1 MTMAQRDEADR
12 MVSQQP
18 TGSGADR
25 PGRHGK
31 HNRAARREGQQ
42 ARRTGKHG
50 TPEITA
56 EMRANARANPDSWL
70 YVIDEAFDPNGPV
83 PSWAVVG
90 AYPVNGAGDVVA
102 DFHPNDRYRPSPK
115 ALGFPDPANDLEHL
129 LQLVRTEHRPPSDLP
144 KVVLDATLFVYA
156 MSPVQ
161 RTVIGFHNSDGRVM
175 VPAYTRKSL
184 VPREWP
190 HARAVLG
197 RDIVDLLGGHPVA
210 INPHDLITAVVP
222 AEHLLKAVADERR

>member
-1 MTMAQRDEADR
+1 MTQRDEADR
-12 MVSQQP
+12 LVPRSQ
-18 TGSGADR
+18 R
-25 PGRHGK
+25 YGRNGK
-31 HNRAARREGQQ
+31 
-42 ARRTGKHG
+42 
-50 TPEITA
+50 PEITE
-56 EMRANARANPDSWL
+56 EMRANARANPNSWL

-90 AYPVNGAGDVVA
+90 AYPVNASGNVVE

-115 ALGFPDPANDLEHL
+115 ALGFPEPRNDLERL
-129 LQLVRTEHRPPSDLP
+129 LQLVRTDHRPAEDLP
-144 KVVLDATLFVYA
+144 RVILNATLFVYA

-161 RTVIGFHNSDGRVM
+161 RTVIGFHDPDGRVL
-175 VPAYTRKSL
+175 VPAYTSKKL

-197 RDIVDLLGGHPVA
+197 RDLVELLGGHPVA

-222 AEHLLKAVADERR
+222 AGHLAKALAEEL

>member
-1 MTMAQRDEADR
+1 MAQRDEADR

-18 TGSGADR
+18 GSGSGKPGR
-25 PGRHGK
+25 PGRRGGHG
-31 HNRAARREGQQ
+31 RR
-42 ARRTGKHG
+42 GKLDR
-50 TPEITA
+50 PEITP
-56 EMRANARANPDSWL
+56 EMRANARANPNSWL
-70 YVIDEAFDPNGPV
+70 YVIDEAFDPKGPV

-90 AYPVNGAGDVVA
+90 AYPVNAAGDVVA

-115 ALGFPDPANDLEHL
+115 ALGFPDPTNDLERL
-129 LQLVRTEHRPPSDLP
+129 LQLVRTEHRPSADLP
-144 KVVLDATLFVYA
+144 RVVLDSTLFVYA

-161 RTVIGFHNSDGRVM
+161 RTVIGFHNTDGQVL

-197 RDIVDLLGGHPVA
+197 RDIVSLLGGHPVA
-210 INPHDLITAVVP
+210 LNPHDLITAVIP
-222 AEHLLKAVADERR
+222 AEHLHTALAEEHR